1 MSLLTRNQAKQKDM
15 EDKAEVPSD
24 ENLTMEQ
31 KIDKMLNS
39 LNTVADIQTD
49 LRKLTATVNTINTD
63 LTLLKT
69 NTDKIPTIDSTLKGI
84 QTSITTLQV
93 DTASA
98 KLQLKETQNRVKAL
112 EEENVSVKFEID
124 NLKSIERKRVNLDQK
139 AIDDMITSHIRREK
153 DRNCLM
159 FEGVNEIHQTDVK
172 TLIKQISYDAG
183 VTLQDSDITE
193 AYRIGKTPGR
203 DKRPRLIKATFASK
217 SVRNSIYSN
226 RDNIK
231 NNEAC
236 KLVWINE
243 CLDSEQRKIRSEI
256 RAVVDLAKSIGRE
269 ARTVGENA
277 IISGIKYSH
286 QSLHTLPPEITL
298 EKAFT
303 RELNGHIYF
312 NSEHSPLS
320 SFYPAEINYGNEK
333 YCHNEQAYQHQRAV
347 TVGNVDI
354 AKQIK
359 VETDP
364 RKCKSLGHQLPNSQ
378 TWDNKKEEVMKDLI
392 QIKAQIPEI
401 KDKLSKTGELS
412 LVECTADSYWACGAS
427 FRSQKVQTGKTTGQN
442 KLGHI
447 WMETRRNQR
456 QEMNGNNDM
465 PPLEDPK

>member
-1 MSLLTRNQAKQKDM
+1 M
-15 EDKAEVPSD
+15 
-24 ENLTMEQ
+24 
-31 KIDKMLNS
+31 
-39 LNTVADIQTD
+39 
-49 LRKLTATVNTINTD
+49 
-63 LTLLKT
+63 
-69 NTDKIPTIDSTLKGI
+69 
-84 QTSITTLQV
+84 
-93 DTASA
+93 
-98 KLQLKETQNRVKAL
+98 
-112 EEENVSVKFEID
+112 
-124 NLKSIERKRVNLDQK
+124 
-139 AIDDMITSHIRREK
+139 AIDASHIRREK

-243 CLDSEQRKIRSEI
+243 RLDNEQRKIRSEI
-256 RAVVDLAKSIGRE
+256 RAVVNLAKSIGRE

-364 RKCKSLGHQLPNSQ
+364 RKCKSLGHQLPSSQ
-378 TWDNKKEEVMKDLI
+378 IWDNKKEEVMKDLI

-447 WMETRRNQR
+447 WMETRRNLR
-456 QEMNGNNDM
+456 HEMNGNNDM

>member
-1 MSLLTRNQAKQKDM
+1 MIMSNM
-15 EDKAEVPSD
+15 S
-24 ENLTMEQ
+24 N
-31 KIDKMLNS
+31 NCH
-39 LNTVADIQTD
+39 TD
-49 LRKLTATVNTINTD
+49 
-63 LTLLKT
+63 
-69 NTDKIPTIDSTLKGI
+69 SG
-84 QTSITTLQV
+84 
-93 DTASA
+93 
-98 KLQLKETQNRVKAL
+98 
-112 EEENVSVKFEID
+112 
-124 NLKSIERKRVNLDQK
+124 
-139 AIDDMITSHIRREK
+139 
-153 DRNCLM
+153 
-159 FEGVNEIHQTDVK
+159 GV
-172 TLIKQISYDAG
+172 
-183 VTLQDSDITE
+183 
-193 AYRIGKTPGR
+193 
-203 DKRPRLIKATFASK
+203 SK
-217 SVRNSIYSN
+217 SSYYSISWASQPIKPFSIRFSLKNLSVLTHSDNVNPTKVR
-226 RDNIK
+226 D
-231 NNEAC
+231 ATQ
-236 KLVWINE
+236 V
-243 CLDSEQRKIRSEI
+243 
-256 RAVVDLAKSIGRE
+256 
-269 ARTVGENA
+269 
-277 IISGIKYSH
+277 
-286 QSLHTLPPEITL
+286 